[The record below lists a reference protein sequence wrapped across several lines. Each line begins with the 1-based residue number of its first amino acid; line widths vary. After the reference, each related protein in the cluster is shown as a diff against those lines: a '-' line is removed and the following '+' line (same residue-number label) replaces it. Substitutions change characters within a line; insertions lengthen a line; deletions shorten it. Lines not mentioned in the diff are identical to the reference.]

1 MTQFIGSD
9 HLAHDISIPAGGE
22 LLVMIEA
29 VELDYLKMRILELS
43 AWCLIP
49 PILSHARRSPCGRC
63 QDRCSTSG
71 SRDRRKDHY
80 CLN

>member
-49 PILSHARRSPCGRC
+49 PILSHAR
-63 QDRCSTSG
+63 
-71 SRDRRKDHY
+71 
-80 CLN
+80 